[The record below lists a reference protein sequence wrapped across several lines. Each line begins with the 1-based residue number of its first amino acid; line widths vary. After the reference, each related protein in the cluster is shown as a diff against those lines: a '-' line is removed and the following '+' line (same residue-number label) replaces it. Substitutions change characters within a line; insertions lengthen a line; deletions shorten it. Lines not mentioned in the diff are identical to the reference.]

1 MCQGMKHSLFRLVRR
16 NNVHSKNTIRIFG
29 YFMTLTFIINKQ
41 RTAVIYRISISE
53 VCRRLKTVLQ
63 ANQITNYI

>member
-1 MCQGMKHSLFRLVRR
+1 M
-16 NNVHSKNTIRIFG
+16 HSKNTIRIFG
-29 YFMTLTFIINKQ
+29 YFMTLTFIINK
-41 RTAVIYRISISE
+41 RRSAVIYRISISE